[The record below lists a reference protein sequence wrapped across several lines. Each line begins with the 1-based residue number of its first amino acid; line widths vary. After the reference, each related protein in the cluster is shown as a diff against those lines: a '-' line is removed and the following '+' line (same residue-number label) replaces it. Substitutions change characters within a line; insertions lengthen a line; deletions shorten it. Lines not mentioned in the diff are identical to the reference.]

1 MYIYIYIYH
10 QLKMC
15 HGQVR
20 IYGPWS
26 SHAHD
31 MPREWDQWIDDQQG
45 RGLFDPTFGHG
56 TWHMAETTKLWKR
69 CLQITPNHHLW
80 KK

>member
-1 MYIYIYIYH
+1 MYIYIYIYIYIYH

-56 TWHMAETTKLWKR
+56 TWHMAEN
-69 CLQITPNHHLW
+69 QIMEKMSSNHS
-80 KK
+80 